1 MDTNVP
7 RQKATALVFPKCPT
21 GISGLD
27 EITGGGL
34 PQGRPTLVC
43 GSAGCGKTL
52 LGIEFLVRGAEQ
64 YGEPGVFLAFEET
77 AEELAMNVRSL
88 GFDLDDLVANQ
99 KLAVDYVCVERN
111 EIEETGEYDLEALFI
126 RLGHAIDSIGAKRV
140 VLDTLET
147 LFSGLSNVAVVRAE
161 LRRLFRWLKQKGVT
175 AVITAERGDGT
186 MTRHGLEEY
195 ISDCV
200 LLLDHRVKGQLST
213 RRLRIVK
220 YRGSSHGTNEFPF
233 LIDEGGILVLPITS
247 LRLEHN
253 ASTERVS
260 SGIPALDVMLGDG
273 GFYRG
278 SSVLVSGT
286 AGVGKTSLSCFAA
299 AASCHRSER
308 CLYFAFEES
317 QDQVLRNMRSI
328 GLDLEPWVR
337 AGLLEFRAARPT
349 VSDLETHLAS
359 IYKHVEQFRPRLVL
373 IDPIS
378 SFLAAGTEADANA
391 MMTRLIDYLK
401 HRQITALF
409 TNLNHAG
416 AAMEQTE
423 LNISSLIDTWLLLR
437 DIELYGERNRGLYI
451 LKSRGMA
458 HSNQIR
464 EFHLTDQGIHL
475 TDVYLGVDGVLTGSA
490 RLAQEAAETEAAARR
505 REEVERKR
513 RELARRQQALEN
525 QIAALQLQFQGERE
539 EIERGIAADVAG
551 ENRIQQRV
559 QAMARSRKVDT
570 HAIASQTEGGDEQ

>member
-1 MDTNVP
+1 
-7 RQKATALVFPKCPT
+7 
-21 GISGLD
+21 
-27 EITGGGL
+27 
-34 PQGRPTLVC
+34 
-43 GSAGCGKTL
+43 
-52 LGIEFLVRGAEQ
+52 
-64 YGEPGVFLAFEET
+64 
-77 AEELAMNVRSL
+77 
-88 GFDLDDLVANQ
+88 
-99 KLAVDYVCVERN
+99 VDYVCVERN

-247 LRLEHN
+247 LRLEHK

-349 VSDLETHLAS
+349 VSGLETHLAS

-464 EFHLTDQGIHL
+464 EFHLTHQGIHL

-490 RLAQEAAETEAAARR
+490 RLAQEAAETEAAARH